1 MSGTK
6 NPYDPAELYNQ
17 WLSQTKQIQDE
28 FQRGFDRMTQQSNDI
43 SRMTQTWQRVSDQ
56 MEAMSKAGGEGAQQF
71 AEAMRSAMSPWKPP
85 TEFVSVPSMLTGW
98 ATFKTGIGSNG
109 RISIPEAERTALGL
123 GEGDLV
129 QVIVLPVSKK
139 KEVKQ

>member
-6 NPYDPAELYNQ
+6 NPYDPIELYNQ
-17 WLSQTKQIQDE
+17 WLSQTKQFQDQ
-28 FQRGFDRMTQQSNDI
+28 FQKGIERMTQQSNDI
-43 SRMTQTWQRVSDQ
+43 NRMTQSWQKVSDQ
-56 MEAMSKAGGEGAQQF
+56 MDAMSKAGGEGVQQF
-71 AEAMRSAMSPWKPP
+71 TEMMRNAMSPWKPP
-85 TEFVSVPSMLTGW
+85 TEYVSVPGMLTGW

-109 RISIPEAERTALGL
+109 RISIPEAERSALGL
-123 GEGDLV
+123 SEGDLV

>member
-6 NPYDPAELYNQ
+6 NPYDPTEIYNQ
-17 WLSQTKQIQDE
+17 WLLQTKQFQDQ
-28 FQRGFDRMTQQSNDI
+28 FQNGIERMTQQSNDI
-43 SRMTQTWQRVSDQ
+43 SRMTESWQKIGDQ
-56 MEAMSKAGGEGAQQF
+56 MDVMFKTGGEGVQQF
-71 AEAMRSAMSPWKPP
+71 TDMMRNTMSPWKPP

-109 RISIPEAERTALGL
+109 RISIPEAERSALGL
-123 GEGDLV
+123 SEGDLV

>member
-6 NPYDPAELYNQ
+6 NPYDPVELYNQ
-17 WLSQTKQIQDE
+17 WLAQTKQIQDQ
-28 FQRGFDRMTQQSNDI
+28 FQKGVERMTQQSNDI
-43 SRMTQTWQRVSDQ
+43 GRMTQSWQKISDQ
-56 MEAMSKAGGEGAQQF
+56 MDMMSKAGGEGVQQF
-71 AEAMRSAMSPWKPP
+71 ADMMRSTMSPWKQP
-85 TEFVSVPSMLTGW
+85 TEYVSVPGMLTGW

-109 RISIPEAERTALGL
+109 RISIPEAERSALGL
-123 GEGDLV
+123 SEGDLV

>member
-6 NPYDPAELYNQ
+6 NPYDPIELYNQ
-17 WLSQTKQIQDE
+17 WLSQTKQFQDQ
-28 FQRGFDRMTQQSNDI
+28 FQKGIERMTQQSNDI
-43 SRMTQTWQRVSDQ
+43 STMTQSWQKISDQ
-56 MEAMSKAGGEGAQQF
+56 MDAMSKAGGDGVQQF
-71 AEAMRSAMSPWKPP
+71 TDMMRNAMSPWKPP
-85 TEFVSVPSMLTGW
+85 AEFVSVPGMLTGW

-109 RISIPEAERTALGL
+109 RISIPEAERSALGL
-123 GEGDLV
+123 SEGDLV